1 MPTIIHSDNAAE
13 IIKAEKHIK
22 SLYESLNKANTHKEL
37 MTKFNITWYHGPE
50 RSPQHN
56 GVIER
61 IAQTIKRPLY
71 KVLNGKVLTEGEM
84 YTVLTSCEAASNSRP
99 LSTTSEH
106 PDDNNLL
113 PITPSHL
120 TIGKS
125 LNPLPHEIDMHE
137 EKQTTSDVRQQWQ
150 QRKLIAQHF
159 WQLWTE

>member
-1 MPTIIHSDNAAE
+1 M
-13 IIKAEKHIK
+13 
-22 SLYESLNKANTHKEL
+22 
-37 MTKFNITWYHGPE
+37 
-50 RSPQHN
+50 
-56 GVIER
+56 
-61 IAQTIKRPLY
+61 
-71 KVLNGKVLTEGEM
+71 LTEGEM